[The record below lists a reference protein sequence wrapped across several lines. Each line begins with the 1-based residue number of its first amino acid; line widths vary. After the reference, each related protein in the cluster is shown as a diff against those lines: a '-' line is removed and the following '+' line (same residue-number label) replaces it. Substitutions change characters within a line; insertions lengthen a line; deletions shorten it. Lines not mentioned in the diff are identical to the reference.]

1 MWKITIVYICV
12 MEFIYVKEKRVVVVV
27 VVAVVV
33 GGGSSCSSS
42 GVNCCKLIFR
52 GKI

>member
-12 MEFIYVKEKRVVVVV
+12 MEFIYVKEKRVVVAV

-33 GGGSSCSSS
+33 VVSIVVG
-42 GVNCCKLIFR
+42 LFLE
-52 GKI
+52 GKFK